1 MSSALYECTFE
12 PGGWNEGD
20 WIEVRSPRWDHPG
33 GWLQQEDHVSN
44 RVPTDATAKE
54 MLGPRG
60 GETYSSMLVADLLG
74 GDMRVRTSASFDFR
88 MAPLIV
94 FAGPLGIDRGGHPEY
109 REHVEIVLFD
119 EGINVWHHTWA
130 GQPKWVRA
138 AWWRFELVR
147 GERHILEVERRGAD
161 WALRVGAREF
171 GCRIEGLPEGVGVGM
186 TGCEGINRFYEF
198 VVHPLEK

>member
-1 MSSALYECTFE
+1 MYSALYECTFG

-20 WIEVRSPRWDHPG
+20 WIDVRSPRWDHPG

-44 RVPTDATAKE
+44 RVPVDATAKE

-60 GETYSSMLVADLLG
+60 
-74 GDMRVRTSASFDFR
+74 
-88 MAPLIV
+88 
-94 FAGPLGIDRGGHPEY
+94 HPEY
-109 REHVEIVLFD
+109 REHVEIVFFD

-161 WALRVGAREF
+161 LALRVGAREF
-171 GCRIEGLPEGVGVGM
+171 GYRIKGLPEGMRVGM
-186 TGCEGINRFYEF
+186 TGCERINRFYEF
-198 VVHPLEK
+198 VVHPLEKQICKHC